1 MATATP
7 TNNVPSPPPPLSSA
21 TVHPP
26 LRPISSDEHPPG
38 EGDYTDTRTPA
49 DRSIVSMSQAI
60 STVNGQLED
69 VYFAYDQFELTSQAS
84 AALQRDAQLLH
95 EILQEFPQL
104 QVIVE
109 GHCDERGSAEYNI
122 GLGDRRAARIIAAL
136 GQLGLPAGNFSL
148 VSYGKE
154 TPQCTE
160 SNESCWSR
168 NRRAHFVV
176 RTRSTD

>member
-1 MATATP
+1 MV
-7 TNNVPSPPPPLSSA
+7 N
-21 TVHPP
+21 PP
-26 LRPISSDEHPPG
+26 LRQISSDGRPPG
-38 EGDYTDTRTPA
+38 EGDYTDTKI
-49 DRSIVSMSQAI
+49 DRSRPAMSEAI
-60 STVNGQLED
+60 NAVNGQLED

-95 EILQEFPQL
+95 EILREFPQL
-104 QVIVE
+104 QVTVE

-136 GQLGLPAGNFSL
+136 GQVGLPAGNFSP

-154 TPQCTE
+154 APQCTE

-168 NRRAHFVV
+168 NRRTHFVV